1 MFALLVITAAISQP
15 HSIELTVT
23 SPLPSSNVP
32 LDPVIDFAK
41 TIREHKIPGVLD
53 PNSID
58 VVNLTTGRVVPH
70 ARTDDFAYGDKG
82 RIEWV
87 IHDPQHKRYQ
97 IRFKTSKTRPALLP
111 QSCVPMIGNGDL
123 LRYNASEPRPIALV
137 YHSGLVDLTGD
148 GKPDLVGCWNYSYRP
163 GDPWSGIVCYPR
175 VGSLTDFQF
184 GDLVRIRYV
193 PDESSREFKH
203 FDHQV
208 YMWCDF
214 VDLNRDGK
222 VDIVYSPRTE
232 GAVRFYLNSG
242 MRDDGGMPIFVAT
255 GTMEIAGW
263 PVRATDID
271 GDGDIDIVSGNGSRN
286 SETGVVS
293 NVTLYRNLADFGWP
307 LKLDK
312 ATAVELGTSPCFVD
326 VDGDGLRDVVC
337 LQNDPN
343 DPGLNGFH
351 VGWKKNLDKE
361 SFRYGPT
368 RLLPGVNSKVSQPR
382 ILAAVNDGP
391 HRGILVGGN
400 VYETVSL
407 FVLHDT
413 KQSDQPES
421 EDSHG
426 NKLPNHEVA
435 EGREPSG
442 SVAPD
447 GLRRSAKTHHWQFR
461 LFAEAVSSSAV
472 ISLSDQSAPFVCDWD
487 NDGDRDLLVGGGYGW
502 PRIVINQGTKSR
514 PAYGRAQLIRAEGKP
529 IRLLRN
535 QILGPPSCW
544 HDMGYPFPA
553 LVRWDEDD
561 LPDLV
566 VPNETNRIFWYRNIG
581 TLSQPQFGKQRQVI
595 VDGYP
600 DSREKRTH
608 TARLV
613 ADSPHVYPSDKTQ
626 PFYWRTGAA
635 FGDFNGD
642 GLADIVQRAWSK
654 YSFTRFL
661 RYRDPSGGLQIRVEQ
676 TLKAGGKQFH
686 GARVNVVDWNGDG
699 NQDIVYSAATN
710 KRWCDTIF
718 LVLNRGTNAEPR
730 YDEAKPL
737 RHFGKPIYITRHGPH
752 PWAGDFDN
760 DGKPDLVCY
769 TEWSVYPF
777 YTHAALTM
785 QEKPTYI
792 LSHPATT
799 NED

>member
-1 MFALLVITAAISQP
+1 MFALLLLAATTAQQ

-23 SPLPSSNVP
+23 SPLPSGNVP
-32 LDPVIDFAK
+32 MDPVIDFAK
-41 TIREHKIPGVLD
+41 IIRQRELPGVLD

-58 VVNLTTGRVVPH
+58 VVNLTNGKVVPH

-87 IHDPQHKRYQ
+87 IRDPQHKRYL
-97 IRFKTSKTRPALLP
+97 IRFKTSKKRAPLLP
-111 QSCVPMIGNGDL
+111 QPYVPMIGNGDL
-123 LRYNASEPRPIALV
+123 LRYNAGEPRPIALV

-148 GKPDLVGCWNYSYRP
+148 GKLDLVGCWNYSYRP

-175 VGSLTDFQF
+175 VGSSTEFQF

-193 PDESSREFKH
+193 PDESSRDFKH

-222 VDIVYSPRTE
+222 VDIVYSPQKE

-242 MRDDGGMPIFVAT
+242 MRDDGGMPIFVAK
-255 GTMEIAGW
+255 GTMEFAGW
-263 PVRATDID
+263 PVRTTDID

-293 NVTLYRNLADFGWP
+293 NVTLYRNFADSGWP

-312 ATAVELGTSPCFVD
+312 PAAAELGTSPCFFD

-337 LQNDPN
+337 LTSDPS
-343 DPGLNGFH
+343 DPGLDGFH

-361 SFRYGPT
+361 RLRFGPT

-400 VYETVSL
+400 VFETVSL
-407 FVLHDT
+407 FVRNAAQD
-413 KQSDQPES
+413 SNQPES
-421 EDSHG
+421 D
-426 NKLPNHEVA
+426 
-435 EGREPSG
+435 
-442 SVAPD
+442 
-447 GLRRSAKTHHWQFR
+447 KTLHPQFR
-461 LFAEAVSSSAV
+461 LFGEAVSRSAV
-472 ISLSDQSAPFVCDWD
+472 MSLSDQSAPFVCDWD

-502 PRIVINQGTKSR
+502 PRIVINHGTNSR
-514 PAYGRAQLIRAEGKP
+514 PAYGRAQLIRSQGKP
-529 IRLLRN
+529 IRFLRN
-535 QILGPPSCW
+535 QILGPPESW

-553 LVRWDEDD
+553 FVRWDDD
-561 LPDLV
+561 QLPDLL
-566 VPNETNRIFWYRNIG
+566 VPNETNRIFWYRNTG
-581 TLSQPQFGKQRQVI
+581 TLSKPEFGRQRQLI

-600 DSREKRTH
+600 DSPQKRTQ
-608 TARLV
+608 TAQLV
-613 ADSPHVYPSDKTQ
+613 AKSPHVYPADKTQ

-635 FGDFNGD
+635 FGDFNRD
-642 GLADIVQRAWSK
+642 GLTDIVQRAWSK

-661 RYRDPSGGLQIRVEQ
+661 RYRDNSGELRLRTER

-699 NQDIVYSAATN
+699 KQDIVYSAATN
-710 KRWCDTIF
+710 QRGSDTVF
-718 LVLNRGTNAEPR
+718 LVLNRGTNAEPQ
-730 YDEAKPL
+730 YDEVKPL

-760 DGKPDLVCY
+760 DGKPDLICY

-785 QEKPTYI
+785 QERPKYI
-792 LSHPATT
+792 LSQPATT
-799 NED
+799 KEN

>member
-1 MFALLVITAAISQP
+1 MFALLLLAATLGQQ

-23 SPLPSSNVP
+23 SPLPSGNVP
-32 LDPVIDFAK
+32 MDPVIDFAK
-41 TIREHKIPGVLD
+41 IIRQREIPGVLD

-58 VVNLTTGRVVPH
+58 VVNLTTGKVVPH

-87 IHDPQHKRYQ
+87 IRDPQHTRYR
-97 IRFKTSKTRPALLP
+97 IRFKTAGTRPPLLP
-111 QSCVPMIGNGDL
+111 QPYVPMIGNGDL
-123 LRYNASEPRPIALV
+123 LRYNAAEPRPIALV

-175 VGSLTDFQF
+175 VGDLTEFQF

-193 PDESSREFKH
+193 PDESSRDFKH
-203 FDHQV
+203 FDHQT

-222 VDIVYSPRTE
+222 VDIVYSPQTE
-232 GAVRFYLNSG
+232 GTVRFYLNSG
-242 MRDDGGMPIFVAT
+242 MRDDGGMPIFVAK

-271 GDGDIDIVSGNGSRN
+271 GDGDIDIVSGNGARN

-293 NVTLYRNLADFGWP
+293 NVTLFRNLADSGWP

-312 ATAVELGTSPCFVD
+312 ATAVELGTSPCFFD

-337 LQNDPN
+337 LQSDPS

-351 VGWKKNLDKE
+351 VGWKKNLDQE
-361 SFRYGPT
+361 RFRFGPT
-368 RLLPGVNSKVSQPR
+368 RLLPGVNSKVSQSR

-407 FVLHDT
+407 FMRNAA
-413 KQSDQPES
+413 QASNQAESDKTF
-421 EDSHG
+421 H
-426 NKLPNHEVA
+426 
-435 EGREPSG
+435 
-442 SVAPD
+442 
-447 GLRRSAKTHHWQFR
+447 RRFR
-461 LFAEAVSSSAV
+461 LFGEAVSSSAV
-472 ISLSDQSAPFVCDWD
+472 MSLSDQSAPFVCDWD
-487 NDGDRDLLVGGGYGW
+487 SDGDSDLLVGGGYGW
-502 PRIVINQGTKSR
+502 PRIVINHGTKSR
-514 PAYGRAQLIRAEGKP
+514 PAYGRAQLIRSQGKP
-529 IRLLRN
+529 IRFLRN
-535 QILGPPSCW
+535 RILGPPRCW

-553 LVRWDEDD
+553 FVRWDDDD
-561 LPDLV
+561 LPDLI

-581 TLSQPQFGKQRQVI
+581 TLSKPQFGKQRQVI

-613 ADSPHVYPSDKTQ
+613 AESPHVYPSDKTQ

-642 GLADIVQRAWSK
+642 GLTDIVQRAWSK

-661 RYRDPSGGLQIRVEQ
+661 RYRDTSGELRIRTER

-699 NQDIVYSAATN
+699 KQDIVYSAATN
-710 KRWCDTIF
+710 IRGSDTIS
-718 LVLNRGTNAEPR
+718 LVLNRGTNAEPQF
-730 YDEAKPL
+730 DQAKPL

-760 DGKPDLVCY
+760 DGKPDLICY

-785 QEKPTYI
+785 QERPKYI
-792 LSHPATT
+792 LSQPATT
-799 NED
+799 KEN